1 MDSKFAPDGSLY
13 VQVYDG
19 FFTTGPN
26 AGLWRFTYTGGPDTP
41 GADPEWQATGNP
53 REVQFD
59 IGASGGVAYEWDFG
73 DGETST
79 EENPVHTFAT
89 DGPHEVTLTVTY
101 ADDETDSATIT
112 VNVQGGDTVPPV
124 TTIELDG
131 ADPVPTYDGP
141 VEVTLAATDAGGSGV
156 ELSQYRVD
164 AGAFTD
170 YTAPFT
176 VSGDGEHTVE
186 YRSRDVAG
194 NVEETK
200 SVTFTIE
207 TGGGGGGDCLSQSDE
222 FDGSALDP
230 RWDVLRQAGAGPQ
243 VAGGSLGLEIRQG
256 DFIANDPLAENT
268 LLQDAPSGEW
278 TVTTRLDT
286 SQIDANGEQAGLVI
300 WKSENPNTFSKI
312 VAIQANSGNHQ
323 FEHIVTQDGGVDPPI
338 PQSITPAPGGQLPDQ
353 VLLRAR
359 YDGTNV
365 IGEFSADNGQSWTL
379 IGQEGHAAPLEAPLR
394 VGLVAF
400 RGGNGGGTA
409 SFDWFRVQEGSDPGG
424 PVCEPGGA
432 CPPAL
437 SDEFEGNQIDI
448 RRWSFRHPTT
458 PQSGAGAPRVEGG
471 NLVFPLGAN
480 SVDQDR
486 QGPIAFLGQPLPEG
500 DFTMEA
506 KINAPGLNTDT
517 GGLES
522 DYAQLGLGLYQTD
535 DDWIEILHTRN
546 ADDGG
551 TANTYFEM
559 KYETEGSRTLGPR
572 VGDAPASENLPTF
585 WLRVARTGNTI
596 TGAYS
601 LTDPDQGGE
610 WTDLQASPDIN
621 EVFSPADG
629 PVYIGPVGANGTIE
643 ATYEYVR
650 FTPDETECPG
660 GDSCDEFEGTE
671 LDPKWE
677 IVNPSPTNPPTV
689 GDGHLN
695 MPIIQGDLFGDNG
708 TAQMVLQGVPADQS
722 WVLTAKIAHANIDTN
737 GEAAGLALVNTLSPP
752 STDNHFAK
760 TALQFKNDTDPDE
773 PGDQPGV
780 WAERVLTADSQAV
793 TLPPE
798 TVPYPNSGAL
808 DFEGD
813 YGWVRFVHDAVA
825 QEIGTWTSTDG
836 ETFVNFGQN
845 MPVDEYLSE
854 PGGLRAGLFAKH
866 DGSGDDVVQIDAFN
880 VVLGSADPQTPPDE
894 CNAGGGG
901 DNTPP
906 TTTATLD
913 PPEPD
918 GENGWFTTP
927 VEVTLAATDNEGGSG
942 VESTLYAIDGGDFT
956 DYEEPFTVSGD
967 GEHEVEFRSTDA
979 EGNLEATKSLAIK
992 IDGTP
997 PETEA
1002 TVDGR
1007 EVTLEADDGPNGSGV
1022 AETRFRIDDGP
1033 WQTYVDEETILGS
1046 ESDLGRWAQA
1056 GPGGLN
1062 WLEVTDTVAAVTAS
1076 AENPPDEVAGNL
1088 VDGDAETKWLAF
1100 ESTGWVE
1107 FELSEPSAVVRY
1119 SLTSAN
1125 DAPGRDPSDW
1135 TLQGSDD
1142 GETWTE
1148 LDQQSGQDFAD
1159 RFQTN
1164 VYEFENETAYGYYRL
1179 DFTANGGDDLLQLAD
1194 VELSD
1199 GTSGFART
1207 QGGLGMPW
1215 YPVKDYGDFSLKM
1228 EWRDSSEGANGNS
1241 GVFVRFPDPRI
1252 PLAERPTSGPGDWDG
1267 DLLRAHRRR
1276 RHPAGLGRDLLRPGD
1291 PDQRP
1296 PGRLPEDRLD
1306 LQLRPGPASR
1316 PRNPAEGHLGRLR
1329 DQGRGPAVHGDPQRH
1344 GADRVRQLDPARV
1357 LPRR

>member
-1 MDSKFAPDGSLY
+1 MVLTDAPDGPWTL
-13 VQVYDG
+13 
-19 FFTTGPN
+19 TTSIDVSALDQLTDQ
-26 AGLWRFTYTGGPDTP
+26 AGLMVWRGE
-41 GADPEWQATGNP
+41 DPNNFAKL
-53 REVQFD
+53 VYLSL
-59 IGASGGVAYEWDFG
+59 GASGEFWIERSNAV
-73 DGETST
+73 DGSEGQGNGNTGNLPGGPTVIFLRITSNGAT
-79 EENPVHTFAT
+79 PNP
-89 DGPHEVTLTVTY
+89 TLTAHY
-101 ADDETDSATIT
+101 S
-112 VNVQGGDTVPPV
+112 
-124 TTIELDG
+124 LDG
-131 ADPVPTYDGP
+131 ATWSDVQAPFQPGGEGQLRIGLTSFQSVSPGGPARHAEFDWIRLHAGADREGP
-141 VEVTLAATDAGGSGV
+141 VEC
-156 ELSQYRVD
+156 
-164 AGAFTD
+164 
-170 YTAPFT
+170 APP
-176 VSGDGEHTVE
+176 S
-186 YRSRDVAG
+186 S
-194 NVEETK
+194 
-200 SVTFTIE
+200 
-207 TGGGGGGDCLSQSDE
+207 CLPQSDE
-222 FDGSALDP
+222 FDGTALDP
-230 RWDVLRQAGAGPQ
+230 KWDVLRPTGGVTVSDGRLSIPINAG
-243 VAGGSLGLEIRQG
+243 
-256 DFIANDPLAENT
+256 DWIANDPLASDA

-278 TVTTRLDT
+278 TATARLDT
-286 SQIDANGEQAGLVI
+286 SEIGFNGQAGLVI

-312 VAIQANSGNHQ
+312 VVIQSDNNR

-338 PQSITPAPGGQLPDQ
+338 PESITPAPGGQLPDD

-359 YDGTNV
+359 YDGSAV
-365 IGEFSADNGQSWTL
+365 IAEFSADNGQSWTL
-379 IGQEGHAAPLEAPLR
+379 IGQEGHAAPFDPPLR
-394 VGLVAF
+394 VGLTAF
-400 RGGNGGGTA
+400 GGGGTA
-409 SFDWFRVQEGSDPGG
+409 SFDWFRVHAGSDPGG
-424 PVCEPGGA
+424 PIDCGG
-432 CPPAL
+432 
-437 SDEFEGNQIDI
+437 
-448 RRWSFRHPTT
+448 
-458 PQSGAGAPRVEGG
+458 GG
-471 NLVFPLGAN
+471 
-480 SVDQDR
+480 
-486 QGPIAFLGQPLPEG
+486 
-500 DFTMEA
+500 
-506 KINAPGLNTDT
+506 
-517 GGLES
+517 
-522 DYAQLGLGLYQTD
+522 
-535 DDWIEILHTRN
+535 
-546 ADDGG
+546 
-551 TANTYFEM
+551 
-559 KYETEGSRTLGPR
+559 
-572 VGDAPASENLPTF
+572 
-585 WLRVARTGNTI
+585 
-596 TGAYS
+596 
-601 LTDPDQGGE
+601 
-610 WTDLQASPDIN
+610 
-621 EVFSPADG
+621 
-629 PVYIGPVGANGTIE
+629 
-643 ATYEYVR
+643 
-650 FTPDETECPG
+650 G

-695 MPIIQGDLFGDNG
+695 LPIIQGDLFGDNG

-798 TVPYPNSGAL
+798 PLPYPNSGAL

-913 PPEPD
+913 PAEPD

-1179 DFTANGGDDLLQLAD
+1179 DFTANSGDDLLQLAD

-1267 DLLRAHRRR
+1267 TYC
-1276 RHPAGLGRDLLRPGD
+1276 GRTGAAATQQAWVAIYCGQEIQINDHQGD
-1291 PDQRP
+1291 Y
-1296 PGRLPEDRLD
+1296 PEDRLD

-1316 PRNPAEGHLGRLR
+1316 PRDPAEGHLGRLR
-1329 DQGRGPAVHGDPQRH
+1329 GPGRGPAVHGDPQRH

-1357 LPRR
+1357 LPRRRPPDRCAPVRSRLHRAPEPRHPRRDRLPERAHPAPGRGLGRGPDRGPRGHAHGPVPLDRRGRQRRGDPVGDRRREPRRLGRSEAQDGEARPAGPVQLRRDQRGHRGGEQPAALRQGAEQQGAGGRQALPRGREPRVGRNYPGAVHAEAEALRRRGPDHAQVHRRRRQRGQGDGDRDAEGEARQAALREVDSSRERARVAGPAVIMGVALASVAMMSAMASAAVELNSQSDTGWWGLAWVGARKVLLVAASAIPRASVRRSACPRSGCRSR